1 MVASIVAP
9 YILSMWTAQWPCF
22 RQHVKAACRSTTFEV
37 FQGDFAAVNPTGG
50 GDTTLLYENETAIIF
65 SHCVF
70 STVGAY
76 FLKTN
81 LLLLLCLQWQ
91 GQKHP
96 NSTGATLRWSFVTWM
111 RRCTWRQRAALWS
124 RLGRELV
131 RRCRNTGR
139 SVKTDVWQ
147 WGTLRTGAGS
157 PGLCHWLRVFNLKSV
172 ETHETHEPRV
182 CVDYRSL
189 N

>member
-70 STVGAY
+70 STKIIFY
-76 FLKTN
+76 FFYVYSDRVRNTLTAQERRSGDH
-81 LLLLLCLQWQ
+81 LWPECAAARGDSAQLCEADSSRACESL
-91 GQKHP
+91 QKHRKKCEDGCMTMRHAENRSRQP
-96 NSTGATLRWSFVTWM
+96 GFVSLTP
-111 RRCTWRQRAALWS
+111 
-124 RLGRELV
+124 RL
-131 RRCRNTGR
+131 
-139 SVKTDVWQ
+139 
-147 WGTLRTGAGS
+147 
-157 PGLCHWLRVFNLKSV
+157 
-172 ETHETHEPRV
+172 
-182 CVDYRSL
+182 
-189 N
+189 

>member
-76 FLKTN
+76 FLKNN

-124 RLGRELV
+124 RLVASSWVAAETQEEV
-131 RRCRNTGR
+131 WRRMYDNEAR
-139 SVKTDVWQ
+139 W
-147 WGTLRTGAGS
+147 
-157 PGLCHWLRVFNLKSV
+157 
-172 ETHETHEPRV
+172 EPEQAARV
-182 CVDYRSL
+182 CVTDSASL
-189 N
+189 TWNL

>member
-9 YILSMWTAQWPCF
+9 YTVCELRSGHISDNMWKQLAGAQPLKFF
-22 RQHVKAACRSTTFEV
+22 RE
-37 FQGDFAAVNPTGG
+37 
-50 GDTTLLYENETAIIF
+50 TLLQWIRQVVETQRCCTRTRLLSYF
-65 SHCVF
+65 HTVF

-76 FLKTN
+76 FLKNN

-96 NSTGATLRWSFVTWM
+96 NSTGATLRWSFLSWM